1 MTKSWCRSSTGE
13 GSGPA
18 SSEAGN
24 LSRRREAGNAISDR
38 AGARFSCQA
47 GAGTECGMGCWVQD
61 QVNISSSLCTKF
73 NQCFSLTEIT
83 YLLT

>member
-47 GAGTECGMGCWVQD
+47 GAGTEWGAG
-61 QVNISSSLCTKF
+61 
-73 NQCFSLTEIT
+73 
-83 YLLT
+83 